1 MKNIKVNIYKATA
14 AFFVILAAV
23 FYYYEE
29 VKVPEAVIDTIQVV
43 VAVADIPENT
53 IIEKEMLV
61 LERRYKEDIM
71 KTSNVAESYNEA
83 VGKRTKAPLYKGE
96 TINSKRLIENRAYM
110 NDKDQT
116 QIALALNEVDKAL
129 ELKPED
135 YIDIWLEPVVHG
147 QDNEMIVEPTK
158 IIEKI
163 KVIKVHDS
171 NYNNSTKT
179 PDSINTS
186 SNALYVP
193 SYITIELRDEVI
205 KGIYEVDKSKYNI
218 RVVKY
223 GEEKIYNIVRSI
235 IQGGGD

>member
-29 VKVPEAVIDTIQVV
+29 MKVPEAVIDTIQVV
-43 VAVADIPENT
+43 VAAADIPENT

-61 LERRYKEDIM
+61 LEKRYKEDIM
-71 KTSNVAESYNEA
+71 KISSAAESNNVV
-83 VGKRTKAPLYKGE
+83 VGKRTTVPLYKGE
-96 TINSKRLIENRAYM
+96 TINSKRLIENKGYM
-110 NDKDQT
+110 NDKDET

-129 ELKPED
+129 ELKPEN
-135 YIDIWLEPVVHG
+135 YIDIWLEPVTHG
-147 QDNEMIVEPTK
+147 QDSEIIVEPTK

-163 KVIKVHDS
+163 KVINVHDS

-179 PDSINTS
+179 PDSSNTS
-186 SNALYVP
+186 SNAVYVP
-193 SYITIELRDEVI
+193 AYITIELRDEVI

-218 RVVKY
+218 RVAKY
-223 GEEKIYNIVRSI
+223 GEEKIYNTVRSI